1 MKERTILIVFLLLFV
16 FASYGYPQE
25 AETEIPP
32 QPQDQSLKPQPTP
45 PPPLKIGRTY
55 FPRDFVHANKDYKK
69 GVYSV
74 TLISKDKI
82 PYFQVSNR
90 KGDLL
95 FEEMAVVKTYKTKSK
110 RFRYRI
116 KKEMLRGY
124 EYFRIRV
131 TKPGK
136 HIMAYFLIKQKEKP
150 AEKEEKPAEEKEEKP
165 GK

>member
-1 MKERTILIVFLLLFV
+1 MKERTILIVFLLLFS
-16 FASYGYPQE
+16 FAFHGYSQE

-32 QPQDQSLKPQPTP
+32 QPQPTPAPSLK
-45 PPPLKIGRTY
+45 LGRVY
-55 FPRDFVHANKDYKK
+55 FPRDFVHANKDYKR

-74 TLISKDKI
+74 TLISKDEI
-82 PYFQVSNR
+82 PYFQVANR

-95 FEEMAVVKTYKTKSK
+95 FEEMAVIKTYKTKSR
-110 RFRYRI
+110 RFRYRV

-136 HIMAYFLIKQKEKP
+136 HIMAYFLIKQKEK
-150 AEKEEKPAEEKEEKP
+150 AEEKGEQP